1 MNKFLNTVSLAM
13 VLLALFSA
21 FVISWEIRFS
31 RIAVG
36 QLREQAAIIANAV
49 WNFDEEG
56 ALKYLQAAAL
66 ISDYESITVFAVN
79 ADKPFIE
86 VRGPEAHFLETLFLR
101 AGLISQKELRTSIM
115 HKEKGTV
122 IGWLQVVRWHK
133 TVYVYGYLFLVMGL
147 FLLAFKYFL
156 QTVRA
161 KATLEIAVGERTAEL
176 QKSRET
182 LSLILNTVPQAVF
195 WKDREG
201 SYLGCNRVFA
211 VIVGLNE
218 PSQVV
223 GKTDFGLPW
232 TREEAEAYCAVDGDV
247 IRNNRPEFR
256 IIEQVQAASGR
267 RLWVDT
273 SKVPLCDA
281 AGRPFAVLG
290 VFEDITERKQAEAR
304 EKVLMAKLEQ
314 GGRME
319 ALGLLAGGVAHD
331 LNNVLGPLVVLPD
344 MISGYI
350 ERHGSPDDPEY
361 ADVRQDVQIL
371 KTSALRAAAVVND
384 LVVMGRR
391 GQFKKTLI
399 DVNQVVRQVIDSNQ
413 IRAIQDKRPD
423 VKIVSELTAES
434 TACLGSDSRLIRV
447 VANLVGNAAEAIEGR
462 GDVVVRTGRKVFA
475 ESYQGYE
482 DVPAGEYV
490 IVEVADTGCGID
502 SKIIARIFEPFF
514 STKEPSE
521 RSGSG
526 LGLSVVHGL
535 VKDHDGFLDVK
546 SEPGKGATFTVY
558 LPAEEAIVS
567 EMPAATIVVGGHERI
582 LIVDDEP
589 GQLVLARRALMKLG
603 YKPTVV
609 SNGEEAVKLFQEAV
623 QAGKPTP
630 FDLVMTDMCM
640 EGLDGMVVCRKILQ
654 LYPTQKLIII
664 SGYSVQ
670 EKQNQVKAMGVDWLG
685 KPYTLE
691 DLARAVRA
699 RLDRRME

>member
-86 VRGPEAHFLETLFLR
+86 VRGPEARFLETLFLR

-247 IRNNRPEFR
+247 IRNNRPEFH

-314 GGRME
+314 AGRME
-319 ALGLLAGGVAHD
+319 ALGMLAGGVAHD
-331 LNNVLGPLVVLPD
+331 LNNVLGPIVVLPD

-391 GQFKKTLI
+391 SQFKKTLI
-399 DVNQVVRQVIDSNQ
+399 DVNQVVRQAK
-413 IRAIQDKRPD
+413 RASFQPD
-423 VKIVSELTAES
+423 LWRRVGVFHDAHVPALPGPGD
-434 TACLGSDSRLIRV
+434 LLPDSRRRRESHGGGR
-447 VANLVGNAAEAIEGR
+447 LV
-462 GDVVVRTGRKVFA
+462 
-475 ESYQGYE
+475 Q
-482 DVPAGEYV
+482 
-490 IVEVADTGCGID
+490 
-502 SKIIARIFEPFF
+502 
-514 STKEPSE
+514 
-521 RSGSG
+521 
-526 LGLSVVHGL
+526 
-535 VKDHDGFLDVK
+535 
-546 SEPGKGATFTVY
+546 
-558 LPAEEAIVS
+558 
-567 EMPAATIVVGGHERI
+567 
-582 LIVDDEP
+582 
-589 GQLVLARRALMKLG
+589 RRAAPYRHPPFPGRAGWADPLRRRTHSGAAGGDGRIAGAVHSHRHRLG
-603 YKPTVV
+603 
-609 SNGEEAVKLFQEAV
+609 GRL
-623 QAGKPTP
+623 
-630 FDLVMTDMCM
+630 
-640 EGLDGMVVCRKILQ
+640 
-654 LYPTQKLIII
+654 
-664 SGYSVQ
+664 
-670 EKQNQVKAMGVDWLG
+670 
-685 KPYTLE
+685 
-691 DLARAVRA
+691 RAVS
-699 RLDRRME
+699 